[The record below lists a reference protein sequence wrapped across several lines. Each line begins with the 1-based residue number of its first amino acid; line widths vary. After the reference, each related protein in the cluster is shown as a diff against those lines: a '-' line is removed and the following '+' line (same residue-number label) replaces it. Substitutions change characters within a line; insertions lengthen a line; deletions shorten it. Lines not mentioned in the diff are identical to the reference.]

1 MDFVSKSSIV
11 HNNFYDYSK
20 VCYVNNKTKVI
31 IICPFHGEFEQ
42 KPHNHLSLKQ
52 GCPQCGVSKM
62 KRSKSLNSDLF
73 ILKAKN
79 VHGDKYDYS
88 KVIYCKNNIKVNIIC
103 KIHGEFAQKPEHHLR
118 ESDCPR
124 CARKNNSKLENEWLS
139 LFNISNQYRQFKI
152 KINDLT
158 YKVDGFDPNTHTVY
172 EFYGDFWHG
181 NPERFNH
188 SDTNMIVHKT
198 FGELYNQTFAKE
210 NNLRSAGYQIVSIW
224 ESDYLKIRKLI

>member
-1 MDFVSKSSIV
+1 MEFITNSHII
-11 HNNFYDYSK
+11 HHNFYDYSK
-20 VCYVNNKTKVI
+20 VRYVNNKTKVI

-42 KPHNHLSLKQ
+42 KPHNHLVLKQ
-52 GCPQCGVSKM
+52 GCPKCGISKM
-62 KRSKSLNSDLF
+62 KRSKSSNSALF
-73 ILKAKN
+73 ILKSKN

-88 KVIYCKNNIKVNIIC
+88 QVVYDKNNIKVNIIC
-103 KIHGEFAQKPEHHLR
+103 KIHGEFGQKPEHHLR
-118 ESDCPR
+118 GSDCPR

-158 YKVDGFDPNTHTVY
+158 YKVDGFNPITNTVY

-188 SDTNMIVHKT
+188 SDLNMIAHKT
-198 FGELYNQTFAKE
+198 FGELYNQTFDKE

-224 ESDYLKIRKLI
+224 ESDYLKIRKLK